1 MNFDDLAKLTDQ
13 LLRELPTTPVA
24 TDAVPDGRTIAGLW
38 SGLMTVHHSRASVM
52 FENPVV
58 RVAIVRHKRTATI
71 LNEQIDA
78 AASVGRQDMRLA
90 RNTWEAVLQLVA
102 TRRDSHRHVAVLALR
117 QMLATDSD
125 LVVDVQPEQQR
136 YAVDSL
142 GIMCPA
148 TVPVSALQA
157 LRAFGECMQ
166 GASMPWPFVGL
177 PDMRESFP
185 YTSEDDR
192 DAESVPDE
200 VAELATVSSSE
211 EVQPQLS
218 LADIRAGLEAVI
230 IGQDEAVRA
239 FTACAF
245 RHQRGISQGAVLVT
259 GKTGVGKSS
268 LALAWGK
275 LSDRPVVIV
284 DCTTLVPEGIRGGT
298 ISDAVI
304 AVWHAA
310 GKDLAKASRGVL
322 IFDEYD
328 KMNRQYALSLR
339 NSLLKMMDG
348 APWKSFDA
356 DRFDRN
362 AKLDSFPTRD
372 LMIVLAGSYSEE
384 RDTHDRKI
392 GFEPSGPTNGI
403 SQAMDLETLIPLED
417 LRGRIGTHIDMR
429 ALDRDA
435 LTRILLS
442 EQGPLS
448 GLRMLFLEYSIRP
461 TPDLIDRIVQAALNS
476 GLGARG
482 LVPPV
487 RDLELRLLFNQPTC
501 PGEYEGIIFGW
512 KIRGIDTRRPSNAM
526 DVHSAQ
532 GETVHHKSKT
542 A

>member
-1 MNFDDLAKLTDQ
+1 MTFTSMETLVDSLLA
-13 LLRELPTTPVA
+13 ELPLTPVP
-24 TDAVPDGRTIAGLW
+24 TDAVPDGRTIASLW
-38 SGLMTVHHSRASVM
+38 SGLMTIHHSRAVKL
-52 FENPVV
+52 FEDPVV
-58 RVAIVRHKRTATI
+58 RAAIVRLRRTATI

-78 AASVGRQDMRLA
+78 AASVGRQDLRVA
-90 RNTWEAVLQLVA
+90 RNTWEAVLQVVV

-117 QMLATDSD
+117 QMLATDSG

-136 YAVDSL
+136 YAIDSL

-157 LRAFGECMQ
+157 LKAYGECVQ
-166 GASMPWPFVGL
+166 GASMPWPFISL
-177 PDMRESFP
+177 PDMRESFVCA
-185 YTSEDDR
+185 SEDDCE
-192 DAESVPDE
+192 AASVPDE
-200 VAELATVSSSE
+200 VAELSTVSPSE

-245 RHQRGISQGAVLVT
+245 RHQRGIAQGAVLVT

-298 ISDAVI
+298 TADAVI
-304 AVWHAA
+304 SLWHAA
-310 GKDLAKASRGVL
+310 GKNLTKAARGVL
-322 IFDEYD
+322 VFDEYD

-348 APWKSFDA
+348 APWKSFDS

-392 GFEPSGPTNGI
+392 GFEPSGSTIGI
-403 SQAMDLETLIPLED
+403 SQPMGLETLIPLAD

-429 ALDRDA
+429 SLDGDA
-435 LTRILLS
+435 LTRILVS
-442 EQGPLS
+442 EQGPLT
-448 GLRMLFLEYSIRP
+448 GLRLLFPGYSIRP
-461 TPDLIDRIVQAALNS
+461 TPELVDRIVQAALNS

-482 LVPPV
+482 LVPLV

-501 PGEYEGIIFGW
+501 PGEYEGVIFGW
-512 KIRGIDTRRPSNAM
+512 KMRGIDTRLPSNAM
-526 DVHSAQ
+526 DVLSVQRESARHQ
-532 GETVHHKSKT
+532 SKT